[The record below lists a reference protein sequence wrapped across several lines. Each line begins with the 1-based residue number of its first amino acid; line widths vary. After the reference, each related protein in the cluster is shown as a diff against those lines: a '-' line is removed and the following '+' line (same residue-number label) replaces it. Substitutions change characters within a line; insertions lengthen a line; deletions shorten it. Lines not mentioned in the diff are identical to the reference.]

1 MNRCV
6 RKEGSSFIKLE
17 RILEGEGR
25 SEMDTKGNL
34 NLIQDILNAGMLEDR
49 AEVTGEGRLE
59 RLEKE
64 QKSQT
69 EMGSEVWE
77 RS

>member
-25 SEMDTKGNL
+25 SEMDAKGNL

-59 RLEKE
+59 MLEKE

>member
-25 SEMDTKGNL
+25 SEMDAKGNL
-34 NLIQDILNAGMLEDR
+34 NLIQDILNARMLEDR

-59 RLEKE
+59 MLEKE

>member
-59 RLEKE
+59 MLEKE

>member
-34 NLIQDILNAGMLEDR
+34 NLIQDILNARMLEDR

-59 RLEKE
+59 MLEKE